1 LISTPISDQL
11 QWHSLFHVS
20 GQRIGTHWDDLPFL
34 QTRHGCFCKTL
45 GEVVVR
51 PTQKVQNSILCS
63 RYWRLGG
70 QWNLFFSFQ
79 MSHRPMAPAI
89 QQVQVVVEATAVTN
103 RSRWFRVRVLL
114 LTSRM
119 STRQQEREAQSD
131 SIVQVEKSRLVQQV
145 QVVVGDR
152 ASFSSNQWVKVVS
165 NPTSCYRPAGCRL
178 IQVDSTAGTRSPI
191 GFHSPRLAYSSLMII
206 QTSRRH
212 EQKGTFLTILA
223 SGLGIN

>member
-1 LISTPISDQL
+1 LGRLAFLANTTWLYLQDTWESRGSTNTKGPKLHFVQSVL
-11 QWHSLFHVS
+11 A
-20 GQRIGTHWDDLPFL
+20 
-34 QTRHGCFCKTL
+34 L
-45 GEVVVR
+45 GWSVELV
-51 PTQKVQNSILCS
+51 L
-63 RYWRLGG
+63 
-70 QWNLFFSFQ
+70 FSFQ

-206 QTSRRH
+206 QTSRRL
-212 EQKGTFLTILA
+212 EQKEPF
-223 SGLGIN
+223 

>member
-1 LISTPISDQL
+1 LGRFAFLANTTWL
-11 QWHSLFHVS
+11 
-20 GQRIGTHWDDLPFL
+20 FL
-34 QTRHGCFCKTL
+34 QDAWESRGSTNTKGPKLHFVQSVLAL
-45 GEVVVR
+45 GWSVELVLFLSNE
-51 PTQKVQNSILCS
+51 PQT
-63 RYWRLGG
+63 
-70 QWNLFFSFQ
+70 NL
-79 MSHRPMAPAI
+79 MAPAI